1 MAACRNFMSIFSICE
16 QHTPCRSRRGKL
28 ALKGF
33 SGNAMILFVGV
44 QFVQPLL
51 CA

>member
-1 MAACRNFMSIFSICE
+1 MAACRNFMSIFCICE
-16 QHTPCRSRRGKL
+16 QHTPYRSRRGKL